1 MQEQHKSTYATLATS
16 PPIAP
21 LDFPN

>member
-1 MQEQHKSTYATLATS
+1 MQVQQKSTYATLATS